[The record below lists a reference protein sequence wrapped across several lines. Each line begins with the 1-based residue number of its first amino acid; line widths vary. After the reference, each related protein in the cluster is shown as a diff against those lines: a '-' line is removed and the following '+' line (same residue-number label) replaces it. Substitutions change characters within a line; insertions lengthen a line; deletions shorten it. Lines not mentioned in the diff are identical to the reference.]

1 MALIIWVGW
10 VWSEMTTMV
19 IKGIFETKKN
29 ILELQSKEIGSIDL
43 QLFVF
48 IRFPLISSSKCANEV
63 HQSCDI

>member
-1 MALIIWVGW
+1 
-10 VWSEMTTMV
+10 MV